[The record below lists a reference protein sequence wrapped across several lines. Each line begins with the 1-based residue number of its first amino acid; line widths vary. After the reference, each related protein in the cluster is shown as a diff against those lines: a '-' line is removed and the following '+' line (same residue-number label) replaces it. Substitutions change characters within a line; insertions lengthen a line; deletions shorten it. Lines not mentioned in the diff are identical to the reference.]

1 MSMRLLLF
9 PLAVVLGLPLAANV
23 QAGSASHEAEQDDT
37 AEGSA
42 TPAPAEVVEKRSAKS
57 SKSSRSST
65 KAKSKAT
72 RRRKA
77 RHSKSQG
84 YAVAEPRLLPAP
96 LPPPSGNLHLVN
108 LGSAD
113 DLKVNIYNEDG
124 SYNIEAL
131 KSVTHLFRCKRT
143 AAEKDIEPRLLTIL
157 SHVYDHYNKPLELLS
172 GFRNQRKTTSYH
184 YKASASDIRIEG
196 VTPKQLRAFVESLD
210 SGGMGIGLYPRSQ
223 FVHVDVRPPPSY
235 RWIDYSHADPDSPD
249 KKPPKG
255 WNKKKAK
262 LRS

>member
-1 MSMRLLLF
+1 MRLFIF
-9 PLAVVLGLPLAANV
+9 PLAVVLGLPFAANV
-23 QAGSASHEAEQDDT
+23 QAGSASHEVEQDDT

-42 TPAPAEVVEKRSAKS
+42 AAAPEVAPKAIKAS
-57 SKSSRSST
+57 SKS
-65 KAKSKAT
+65 KSKAKAT
-72 RRRKA
+72 KRRKS
-77 RHSKSQG
+77 RHKAQG
-84 YAVAEPRLLPAP
+84 YAVAESRLLPAP

-108 LGSAD
+108 LGSTD

-124 SYNIEAL
+124 SYDIEAL

-157 SHVYDHYNKPLELLS
+157 SHVYDHYNKPIELLS

-184 YKASASDIRIEG
+184 YKASASDIRVEG
-196 VTPKQLRAFVESLD
+196 VTPKQLRAFVETLD

-235 RWIDYSHADPDSPD
+235 RWIDYSHSDPDSPD